1 MHELAICESIRGAIE
16 EQAAISHFEVVRR
29 VTLEIGALAGVEPE
43 ALRFG
48 FDVAMRGSVAEAAT
62 LVVIEC
68 PAAAWCLPCGANVSI
83 AARYDPCPRCG
94 SHQLQVTAGEEL
106 RIKELEVD

>member
-1 MHELAICESIRGAIE
+1 MHEMAICESIRTTIE
-16 EQAAISHFEVVRR
+16 DQAGISGFSAVRR
-29 VTLEIGALAGVEPE
+29 VTLEIGPLSGVELE

-48 FDVAMRGSVAEAAT
+48 FDVAMRGSIAQAAQLT
-62 LVVIEC
+62 IIEC
-68 PAAAWCLPCGANVSI
+68 PAMAWCLPCGDTVPI

>member
-1 MHELAICESIRGAIE
+1 MHEMAICESIREAIE
-16 EQAAISHFEVVRR
+16 EQALKSAFTSVKR
-29 VTLEIGALAGVEPE
+29 VTLEIGPLSGVEVE

-48 FDVAMRGSVAEAAT
+48 FDVAMRGSVAEEARLEIFEPT
-62 LVVIEC
+62 
-68 PAAAWCLPCGANVSI
+68 AAAWCLPCAQTVPI

-106 RIKELEVD
+106 RIMEMEVE